1 MVDELWTSEQVIEHL
16 KITMNNLRQLQFRKT
31 IAWVERKGKAVFY
44 RADDVK
50 AYKEKREARN
60 AKIGK

>member
-1 MVDELWTSEQVIEHL
+1 MVDELWTSEQVIKHL
-16 KITMNNLRQLQFRKT
+16 EITMNNLRQLQFRKT
-31 IAWVERKGKAVFY
+31 IAWVERKGKTVFY

>member
-1 MVDELWTSEQVIEHL
+1 MVDELWTSQQVVDHL
-16 KITMNNLRQLQFRKT
+16 QITINNLRQLQFRKT
-31 IAWVERKGKAVFY
+31 IVWAKKEGKAVFY